1 MHIHDVQQLA
11 RTQNRAGDVA
21 ERRMRALWKRLPLDD
36 LGMLEDALFQL
47 YPRLVEESAEVAS
60 SAALEW
66 YEKQREAEGV
76 AKEYSPTMPTG
87 LVDQDEAEKIVGAA
101 LRDLREGVDRAVAL
115 SRLTN
120 GARKLISDSGRATVQ
135 HAAEGDPKSPRY
147 ARVPTGAE
155 TCAWCMLWASRG
167 FVYRSA
173 ETAHFKRSHFKCD
186 CQIVPSW
193 SKKPRIKGYDHTQYE
208 RMYEQAVDD
217 LADEGARTDDIQ
229 RITARMRE
237 LFPDKLTDGHTPK
250 RVSADGTLQRDVI
263 DQDRVSARTVL
274 RERGFTP
281 GSAHRIPPREM
292 TQAPKSWPEEF
303 PPLRAREWRH
313 TLYGF
318 EGSGGHLA
326 GYGWRFGRTEFP
338 PDWTAD
344 DILQAGAQVL
354 REKGILEGVSVAS
367 APSQVNG
374 VEIRVAYRND
384 AKGYRIKTITPL
396 RKRL

>member
-21 ERRMRALWKRLPLDD
+21 ERRMRALWKRLPIDD
-36 LGMLEDALFQL
+36 LWTLEDALYQL

-76 AKEYSPTMPTG
+76 AKAYSPVMPAG
-87 LVDQDEAEKIVGAA
+87 LVDENEAAKIVGAA
-101 LRDLREGVDRAVAL
+101 IRDLREGTGRARVLA
-115 SRLTN
+115 RLTD
-120 GARKLISDSGRATVQ
+120 GARKLISDAGRATTQ
-135 HAAEGDPKSPRY
+135 HAAERDPNKPRY

-167 FVYRSA
+167 FVYKSE
-173 ETAHFKRSHFKCD
+173 ETAQFEKSHVKCD

-193 SKKPRIKGYDHTQYE
+193 DAHPRVRGYDHTQYE
-208 RMYEQAVDD
+208 RMYQQAVDD
-217 LADEGARTDDIQ
+217 LADEGTRTDDIK

-237 LFPDKLTDGHTPK
+237 LFPDQLTDGRTPK
-250 RVSADGTLQRDVI
+250 RVSNDGTLQRHVI
-263 DQDRVSARTVL
+263 DQDRVSARTAL

-292 TQAPKSWPEEF
+292 TQAPKSWPDDF

-354 REKGILEGVSVAS
+354 REQGILEDVDLAS
-367 APSQVNG
+367 ATGQVNG

>member
-21 ERRMRALWKRLPLDD
+21 ERRMRALWKRLPIDD
-36 LGMLEDALFQL
+36 LGTLEDALYQL

-76 AKEYSPTMPTG
+76 AKAYSPVMPAG
-87 LVDQDEAEKIVGAA
+87 LVDENEAAEIVGAA
-101 LRDLREGVDRAVAL
+101 IRDLREGTGRARVLA
-115 SRLTN
+115 RLTD
-120 GARKLISDSGRATVQ
+120 GARKLISDAGRATTQ
-135 HAAEGDPKSPRY
+135 HAAERDPNKPRY

-167 FVYRSA
+167 FVYKSE
-173 ETAHFKRSHFKCD
+173 ETAQFEKSHVKCD

-193 SKKPRIKGYDHTQYE
+193 DAHPRVRGYDHTQYE
-208 RMYEQAVDD
+208 RMYQQAVDD
-217 LADEGARTDDIQ
+217 LADEGTRTDDIK

-250 RVSADGTLQRDVI
+250 RVSNDGTLQRHVI
-263 DQDRVSARTVL
+263 DQDRVSARTAL

-292 TQAPKSWPEEF
+292 TQAPKSWPDDF

-354 REKGILEGVSVAS
+354 REQGILEDVSVAS
-367 APSQVNG
+367 ATSQVNG

>member
-21 ERRMRALWKRLPLDD
+21 ERRLRALWKKLPLDD
-36 LGMLEDALFQL
+36 LDTLEDALYQL

-66 YEKQREAEGV
+66 YEKQREEEGI
-76 AKEYSPTMPTG
+76 AQAYSPTMPTQII
-87 LVDQDEAEKIVGAA
+87 DETEAEKIVSASIN
-101 LRDLREGVDRAVAL
+101 DLREGIGRARVLA
-115 SRLTN
+115 RLTD
-120 GARKLISDSGRATVQ
+120 GGRKLISDAARATIQ
-135 HAAEGDPKSPRY
+135 HAAEHDPKTPRY
-147 ARVPTGAE
+147 ARVPTGDK

-167 FVYRSA
+167 FVYKSK
-173 ETAHFKRSHFKCD
+173 ETAQFRRSHFKCD

-193 SKKPRIKGYDHTQYE
+193 AKNPAIRGYDHKQYE
-208 RMYEQAVDD
+208 QMYKQSVDD
-217 LADEGARTDDIQ
+217 LADEGAYTDDVKAIS
-229 RITARMRE
+229 ARMRE

-250 RVSADGTLQRDVI
+250 RVSADGTLQRGVI
-263 DQDRVSARTVL
+263 DQDRVSARTAL

-292 TQAPKSWPEEF
+292 TQAPKSWPEEL

-313 TLYGF
+313 TLYGL

-354 REKGILEGVSVAS
+354 REAGVLEGVNVAS
-367 APSQVNG
+367 ATGQVNG

-384 AKGYRIKTITPL
+384 AKGCRVKTITPL
-396 RKRL
+396 GKRL

>member
-21 ERRMRALWKRLPLDD
+21 ERRMRALWKRLPIDD
-36 LGMLEDALFQL
+36 LGTLEDALYQL

-76 AKEYSPTMPTG
+76 AKVYSPVMPAG
-87 LVDQDEAEKIVGAA
+87 LVDENEAAKIVGAA
-101 LRDLREGVDRAVAL
+101 IRDLREGTGRARVLA
-115 SRLTN
+115 RLTD
-120 GARKLISDSGRATVQ
+120 GARKLISDAGRATTQ
-135 HAAEGDPKSPRY
+135 HAAERDPNKPRY

-167 FVYRSA
+167 FVYKSE
-173 ETAHFKRSHFKCD
+173 ETAQFEKSHVKCD

-193 SKKPRIKGYDHTQYE
+193 DAHPRVRGYDHTQYE
-208 RMYEQAVDD
+208 RMYQQAVDD
-217 LADEGARTDDIQ
+217 LADEGTRTDDIK

-250 RVSADGTLQRDVI
+250 RVSNDGTLQRHVI
-263 DQDRVSARTVL
+263 DQDRVSARTAL

-292 TQAPKSWPEEF
+292 TQAPKSWPDDF

-354 REKGILEGVSVAS
+354 REQGILEDVSVAS
-367 APSQVNG
+367 ATSQVNG

>member
-21 ERRMRALWKRLPLDD
+21 ERRMRALWKRLPIDD
-36 LGMLEDALFQL
+36 LGTLEDALYQL

-76 AKEYSPTMPTG
+76 AKAYSPVMPAG
-87 LVDQDEAEKIVGAA
+87 LVDENEAAKIVGAA
-101 LRDLREGVDRAVAL
+101 IRDLREGTGRARVLA
-115 SRLTN
+115 RLTD
-120 GARKLISDSGRATVQ
+120 GARKLISDAGRATTQ
-135 HAAEGDPKSPRY
+135 HATERDPNKPRY

-167 FVYRSA
+167 FVYKSE
-173 ETAHFKRSHFKCD
+173 ETAQFEKSHVKCD

-193 SKKPRIKGYDHTQYE
+193 DAHPRVRGYDHTQYE
-208 RMYEQAVDD
+208 RMYQQAVDD
-217 LADEGARTDDIQ
+217 LADEGTRTDDIK

-250 RVSADGTLQRDVI
+250 RVSNDGTLQRHVI
-263 DQDRVSARTVL
+263 DQDRVSARTAL

-292 TQAPKSWPEEF
+292 TQAPKSWPDDF

-354 REKGILEGVSVAS
+354 REQGILEDVSVAS
-367 APSQVNG
+367 ATSQVNG

>member
-11 RTQNRAGDVA
+11 RTQNRAGDLA
-21 ERRMRALWKRLPLDD
+21 ERRLRELWKRLPLDD
-36 LGMLEDALFQL
+36 LGTLEDALYQL
-47 YPRLVEESAEVAS
+47 YPRLVEESAEVAAA
-60 SAALEW
+60 AALEW

-76 AKEYSPTMPTG
+76 AKAYSPAMPPG
-87 LVDQDEAEKIVGAA
+87 LVDENEAAKIVGAA
-101 LRDLREGVDRAVAL
+101 LRDLHEGIDRAKAIA
-115 SRLTN
+115 RLTD
-120 GARKLISDSGRATVQ
+120 GARKLVSDAGRATTQ
-135 HAAEGDPKSPRY
+135 HAAERDPNKPRY

-167 FVYRSA
+167 FVYKSE
-173 ETAHFKRSHFKCD
+173 ETAQFEKSHFKCD

-193 SKKPRIKGYDHTQYE
+193 DAHPRVRGYDHTQYE
-208 RMYEQAVDD
+208 RMYQQAVDD
-217 LADEGARTDDIQ
+217 LADEGTRTDDIKK
-229 RITARMRE
+229 ITARMRE
-237 LFPDKLTDGHTPK
+237 LFPDQLTDGHTPK
-250 RVSADGTLQRDVI
+250 RVSNDGTLQRSVI
-263 DQDRVSARTVL
+263 DQDRVSARTAL

-354 REKGILEGVSVAS
+354 REQGILEDVSVAS
-367 APSQVNG
+367 ATSHVNG
-374 VEIRVAYRND
+374 VEIRIAYRND

-396 RKRL
+396 GKRL

>member
-21 ERRMRALWKRLPLDD
+21 ERRMRALWKRLPIDD
-36 LGMLEDALFQL
+36 LGTLEDALYQL

-76 AKEYSPTMPTG
+76 AKAYSPVMPTG
-87 LVDQDEAEKIVGAA
+87 LVDENEAAKIVGAA
-101 LRDLREGVDRAVAL
+101 IRDLREGTGRARVLA
-115 SRLTN
+115 RLTD
-120 GARKLISDSGRATVQ
+120 GARKLISDAGRATTQ
-135 HAAEGDPKSPRY
+135 HAAERDPNKPRY

-167 FVYRSA
+167 FVYKSE
-173 ETAHFKRSHFKCD
+173 ETAQFEKSHVKCD

-193 SKKPRIKGYDHTQYE
+193 DAHPRVRGYDHTQYE
-208 RMYEQAVDD
+208 RMYQQAVDD
-217 LADEGARTDDIQ
+217 LADEGTRTDDIK

-250 RVSADGTLQRDVI
+250 RVSNDGTLQRHVI
-263 DQDRVSARTVL
+263 DQDRVSARTAL

-292 TQAPKSWPEEF
+292 TQAPKSWPDDF

-354 REKGILEGVSVAS
+354 REQGILEDVSVAS
-367 APSQVNG
+367 ATSQVNG